1 MTSTTPE
8 PSGVGLPIAD
18 RLPRDV
24 DGAPVVA
31 GSTGHRIVSLSTA
44 LLPDEVVVPITTRIP
59 EGREIF
65 RRSAGLVLLEAAR
78 RIGAPPLRI
87 GPTLRTARIV
97 SFEQH
102 TDAASWAP
110 ILERAVTELVAA
122 DEPFVAEVARVE
134 DAERHFAAAGWAD
147 AVALLDLRREH
158 TVELLRLGE
167 TRALKMGVVVPR
179 TGLLAGI
186 ALVPHAGGLL
196 LDFGPTIRR
205 ELEARAVSTLVLEQ
219 RAPRY
224 GGAMTRGTR
233 EWLEPLGVT
242 SVGSFSRACVEGRL
256 KELVFVSEGFHE
268 KHLAQLADEVKARG
282 DVRVLAIAGP
292 SSSGKT
298 TFIKRTKVQLEVV
311 GLHPWELSLDDY
323 YVDRERTVRDSTG
336 AYDFEAVEAL
346 DLELLGDHIGRLVD
360 GEEVTPPRF
369 DFLEGKSR
377 ASAGTPIRL
386 GERDIL
392 LVEGIHALN
401 PRILAVVDPD
411 QIFRVFVH
419 PASAIPYDRLTTL
432 EPSDVR
438 LLRRIVRD
446 RHQRGHLA
454 SDTLARWPSVRR
466 GERRHIEPFLSHADR
481 VFDTSLVYEPSVLK
495 VFAERYL
502 LEVPRGHPQRGAANR
517 LRAMLD
523 PFVPIGPD
531 HVPPTS
537 ILREFIGGSG
547 FTY

>member
-1 MTSTTPE
+1 VTSVTPE
-8 PSGVGLPIAD
+8 PIGAGTRIAD
-18 RLPRDV
+18 VLPRV
-24 DGAPVVA
+24 LDGALVVA
-31 GSTGHRIVSLSTA
+31 GSTGNRIVSLA
-44 LLPDEVVVPITTRIP
+44 AAVPDGESVEPLTTRTP

-65 RRSAGLVLLEAAR
+65 RRSAGLALLEAAR
-78 RIGAPPLRI
+78 RVGAPPLRI
-87 GPTLRTARIV
+87 GPTLRTSRLVTFDVPA
-97 SFEQH
+97 
-102 TDAASWAP
+102 DAAAWAP
-110 ILERAVTELVAA
+110 ALERAVQAIVAA

-134 DAERHFAAAGWAD
+134 DAERDFAARGWRE

-167 TRALKMGVVVPR
+167 TRALKVGVVLPS
-179 TGLLAGI
+179 TGALGGITLA
-186 ALVPHAGGLL
+186 PHASGLL
-196 LDFGPTIRR
+196 LDFGPVVRS
-205 ELEARAVSTLVLEQ
+205 ELEPRAVSTLVLEQ

-224 GGAMTRGTR
+224 GAEMTRGQR

-242 SVGSFSRACVEGRL
+242 SVGTFSRACVEGRL
-256 KELVFVSEGFHE
+256 SELVFVSEGFHE

-282 DVRVLAIAGP
+282 TVRVLAIAGP

-298 TFIKRTKVQLEVV
+298 TFIKRIKVQLEVV

-323 YVDRERTVRDSTG
+323 YVDRERTVRDATG

-346 DLELLGDHIGRLVD
+346 DLDVLAAHFTRLMTGD
-360 GEEVTPPRF
+360 EVRPPRF

-377 ASAGTPIRL
+377 VGAGAPIRL
-386 GERDIL
+386 GPRDIL

-401 PRILAVVDPD
+401 PRILAAIEPD
-411 QIFRVFVH
+411 RIFRAFVH
-419 PASAIPYDRLTTL
+419 PASSIPFDRLTTL

-446 RHQRGHLA
+446 RHQRGHRTA
-454 SDTLARWPSVRR
+454 DTLARWASVRR
-466 GERRHIEPFLSHADR
+466 GERKHIEPFLAHADR

-502 LEVPRGHPQRGAANR
+502 LEVPRGHPQRGAASR
-517 LRAMLD
+517 LRALLE